1 MSAAGGEV
9 IFGRILARW
18 RAADPRERMAS
29 SLRRLIEDLA
39 VAKPGRKTSRS
50 MSDAAK
56 AALGLDLPITEVL
69 DNTLGPAAQPSGA
82 AKREA
87 PGAALAPT
95 PAPTG

>member
-39 VAKPGRKTSRS
+39 VVKPGRKTSRS
-50 MSDAAK
+50 ARDAAK
-56 AALGLDLPITEVL
+56 AALGLDVPITEVL
-69 DNTLGPAAQPSGA
+69 DNTLGRAAPRADA
-82 AKREA
+82 AT
-87 PGAALAPT
+87 AAAVSR
-95 PAPTG
+95 